1 MAIAESQ
8 QKIELPFSKE
18 LPYSTEA
25 EALVLGGMM
34 LDPEGQAYDK
44 IADIVTTQDFYHLK
58 HKKIF
63 EAIQKLTEAGKL
75 ADPYTVSDWLD
86 SSGSW
91 KVIDV
96 RPAIHYISELVEIAP
111 GIVNIRGRGEAI
123 RDKALLRELVE
134 VSKVIAQSAY
144 NFDGKPPSQLVDEA
158 EQKIFE
164 IAERG
169 NRNST
174 YLELRQMIQPTYDRL
189 YQRSQKGSG
198 LSGVSSGFRELD
210 KLTAGLQEGELIIIA
225 GRPSMGKT
233 AFALNIAEHIAL
245 SDKNNPV
252 AIFSMEMSAEQLT
265 FRMISSLG
273 MVQGNALKTGK
284 LTDKDWDRVDGAIQQ
299 MKEAPI
305 FIDDTPSL
313 TPVELRARARRIQR
327 ERGLSLIVI
336 DYLQLMQVSGSKEN
350 RATEISEITRNL
362 KALARE
368 LQIPIVALAQLN
380 RSVEQRTDKKP
391 IMSDLRESGSIEQ
404 DADLIGFIYRDE
416 VYHKD
421 TDKKG
426 QAFID
431 IAKQRNGP
439 IGDFILTFLGRYTKF
454 ENYIPQIDDY

>member
-1 MAIAESQ
+1 MPPSAKPQ
-8 QKIELPFSKE
+8 QKIESLGKLTLP
-18 LPYSTEA
+18 PYSTEA
-25 EALVLGGMM
+25 EAALLGGMM

-44 IADIVTTQDFYHLK
+44 IADIVSIQDFYHPENK
-58 HKKIF
+58 RIF
-63 EAIQKLTEAGKL
+63 EAVQKLTESGKL
-75 ADPYTVSDWLD
+75 TDLLTVSDWLD
-86 SSGSW
+86 NSGNF
-91 KVIDV
+91 DV
-96 RPAIHYISELVEIAP
+96 KPAIQYISELVDNTA
-111 GIVNIRGRGEAI
+111 GTVNIKEYGEII
-123 RDKALLRELVE
+123 REKALLRELITI
-134 VSKVIAQSAY
+134 SNNIGQSAY
-144 NFDGKPPSQLVDEA
+144 KPEGKSPSQLVDEA

-174 YLELRQMIQPTYDRL
+174 YLELRQMIKPTYDRL
-189 YQRSQKGSG
+189 YERSQKGGG
-198 LSGVSSGFRELD
+198 LSGISSGFRELD
-210 KLTAGLQEGELIIIA
+210 KLTAGLQKGELIIIA